1 MPKSYSLEE
10 VKQRIIDVLRQ
21 SDSGLSGIEI
31 AERTGINRV
40 TITKYLNIL
49 EAMGIIKRKSVGPVN
64 IWYIQHG
71 IDISS
76 KDLLELQQIYM
87 DALFAYE
94 EDRAR
99 TILLNAIYS
108 NIDPILLMSDVV
120 IPTVNTAKELYIR
133 GRMNTMD
140 VTHLTNLA
148 IESLDLIKF
157 NSARVEVKKDAYAVF
172 ISMYERGREVTDMK
186 AASVAFY
193 IRGWSTF
200 LLGNIAS
207 EAGLFLDIDLVRFI
221 NKIWRDKG
229 RGMSILYV
237 SATKDELPR
246 LNELVRSVKENL
258 ERSILVMVGGG
269 RVLEDRDRDR
279 DKGKDRGDGEG
290 KGIGE
295 GLSVSASDTFPYPY
309 IDYYATDIVKAIEW
323 AEKMYRSLKF

>member
-71 IDISS
+71 IDLSN

-108 NIDPILLMSDVV
+108 NIDPILLISDVV
-120 IPTVNTAKELYIR
+120 IPTVNTAWELYIR
-133 GRMNTMD
+133 GRMNAMD
-140 VTHLTNLA
+140 LTLLTNLA

-157 NSARVEVKKDAYAVF
+157 NSARGIKKDAYTVF
-172 ISMYERGREVTDMK
+172 ISMYEKGREVMDMK

-193 IRGWSTF
+193 IKGWSTF

-269 RVLEDRDRDR
+269 RVLDRDRDR
-279 DKGKDRGDGEG
+279 YDGGG
-290 KGIGE
+290 KGTGE
-295 GLSVSASDTFPYPY
+295 DASDTFPY
-309 IDYYATDIVKAIEW
+309 IDYYATDIVRAIEW
-323 AEKMYRSLKF
+323 AEKMYKSLKF

>member
-49 EAMGIIKRKSVGPVN
+49 ETMGIIKRKSMGPVN

-71 IDISS
+71 IDLNN

-87 DALFAYE
+87 DALFAYD

-99 TILLNAIYS
+99 TILLNAIHS

-120 IPTVNTAKELYIR
+120 IPTINTAGELYIR
-133 GRMNTMD
+133 GKMNAMD
-140 VTHLTNLA
+140 VTLLTNLA
-148 IESLDLIKF
+148 MESLDLIKF
-157 NSARVEVKKDAYAVF
+157 NSARGEMKRDAYAVF
-172 ISMYERGREVTDMK
+172 ISMHEKGREVMNMK
-186 AASVAFY
+186 AASIAFY
-193 IRGWSTF
+193 IKGWNTF
-200 LLGNIAS
+200 LLGNVAS

-221 NKIWRDKG
+221 NKILRDKG
-229 RGMSILYV
+229 KGMILLYI
-237 SATKDELPR
+237 SAAKDELPT
-246 LNELVRSVKENL
+246 LNELIRSVKESL

-269 RVLEDRDRDR
+269 RVLESR
-279 DKGKDRGDGEG
+279 DKDKDDGD
-290 KGIGE
+290 KNIGE
-295 GLSVSASDTFPYPY
+295 GVKDATPPY

-323 AEKMYRSLKF
+323 AERMYRSLKF